1 MKKGLIVA
9 LSFIIFF
16 FCFSEVVSIMKA
28 QVIDD
33 WVVDFFMEKT
43 GSPTGEIPSI
53 EPKENAEDHILS
65 EISAASQVNL
75 ISDIK
80 YIHSRPRSRIPIIT
94 NLESYRE
101 HFSIVNA
108 VSNNVLAF
116 ASASGYWTERVRE
129 AEISEKSRAEFE
141 ASEPYKVWR
150 QEIREDIQTLAILE
164 DGYFEKG
171 SLKTP
176 EELLYSI
183 SSYSLDEVPFFY
195 RFFLKSWDLH
205 TKERAQEIYDEFT
218 HYLEEDNL
226 EYASCDLFNLYAIK
240 RGQVRVMESIDTFQE
255 FHPLFVVSGIGLKS
269 CIFFEFLM
277 ISILSA
283 AATMLAVL
291 VTYPMKGMISGL
303 RRMLKQRE

>member
-1 MKKGLIVA
+1 
-9 LSFIIFF
+9 
-16 FCFSEVVSIMKA
+16 
-28 QVIDD
+28 
-33 WVVDFFMEKT
+33 MEKT
-43 GSPTGEIPSI
+43 GSPTGEIPTI

-65 EISAASQVNL
+65 EISVASEVNL

-94 NLESYRE
+94 NLERYRE
-101 HFSIVNA
+101 LFSIENA
-108 VSNNVLAF
+108 VSINVLAF
-116 ASASGYWTERVRE
+116 TSASGYWTERVRK

-164 DGYFEKG
+164 DEYFEKG

-176 EELLYSI
+176 EELLDSI

-195 RFFLKSWDLH
+195 RFFLRSWDLR
-205 TKERAQEIYDEFT
+205 TKERAQEIYDDFT

-226 EYASCDLFNLYAIK
+226 EYASCDLFNLWAIK
-240 RGQVRVMESIDTFQE
+240 RGQVRVVENVDTFLGFDPFAISE
-255 FHPLFVVSGIGLKS
+255 IGFKFY
-269 CIFFEFLM
+269 IFFEFLS

-283 AATMLAVL
+283 AATMLVVL
-291 VTYPMKGMISGL
+291 IMSPMKRMILGL
-303 RRMLKQRE
+303 RMILK